1 MMGVRRFDGIGGY
14 WDEFG
19 FPRPESTNRER
30 IEPLPVMSVSDSPLK
45 FYEVLA
51 APYDYEGNA
60 PKALLYVMAVSRES
74 AETQVEWLRR
84 REALP
89 ITAIVGKEHA
99 LKFNPTTGE
108 MLGSL
113 DEA

>member
-1 MMGVRRFDGIGGY
+1 MTGVVRKDAAGGC

-19 FPRPESTNRER
+19 FPTAESTNRER
-30 IEPLPVMSVSDSPLK
+30 IAPLPGISVPDSPLK
-45 FYEVLA
+45 LYEVLA
-51 APYDYEGNA
+51 ASDYDA
-60 PKALLYVMAVSRES
+60 PKAPLYVMAVSRES

-84 REALP
+84 KKSLP
-89 ITAIVGKEHA
+89 ITAIVGKEHG